1 MPKQDDAT
9 RLCHMLDAARK
20 AVTLA
25 ADRNR
30 NDLDADETLGLAIV
44 RLLEILG
51 EAARGVSQSFQDGHP
66 KIAWK
71 EMIGA
76 RNHLIHGYY
85 EVDYDIVWQ
94 ILKDDLPPLIQELEK
109 AVGEKDL

>member
-1 MPKQDDAT
+1 MPKQDDTT
-9 RLCHMLDAARK
+9 RLRHILDAARK
-20 AVTLA
+20 ASSLIEGKGRMA
-25 ADRNR
+25 
-30 NDLDADETLGLAIV
+30 LDSDEMLGLAVV

-51 EAARGVSQSFQDGHP
+51 EAARGVSDEFKNRHP
-66 KIAWK
+66 QIAWQ

-94 ILKDDLPPLIQELEK
+94 ILKDDLPPLIKELK
-109 AVGEKDL
+109 KIIPS

>member
-9 RLCHMLDAARK
+9 RLRHMLDAARK
-20 AVTLA
+20 AVALA
-25 ADRNR
+25 KGKGRSA
-30 NDLDADETLGLAIV
+30 LDSDETLGLAVV

-51 EAARGVSQSFQDGHP
+51 EVARGVSQDFQDSHP

-85 EVDYDIVWQ
+85 EVDCDIVWQ
-94 ILKDDLPPLIQELEK
+94 ILKDDLPPLIKELEK
-109 AVGEKDL
+109 VIP

>member
-1 MPKQDDAT
+1 MPRQDDPT
-9 RLCHMLDAARK
+9 RLRHMLDAARK
-20 AVTLA
+20 AVSLIDGKA
-25 ADRNR
+25 RPV
-30 NDLDADETLGLAIV
+30 LEKDETLGLAIV

-51 EAARGVSQSFQDGHP
+51 EAARGVSAEFQIAHP
-66 KIAWK
+66 EIAWK

-94 ILKDDLPPLIQELEK
+94 ILKEDLPSLINELEK
-109 AVGEKDL
+109 VVP

>member
-1 MPKQDDAT
+1 
-9 RLCHMLDAARK
+9 MLDAARK
-20 AVTLA
+20 ADALTKGKGRAV
-25 ADRNR
+25 
-30 NDLDADETLGLAIV
+30 LDSDETLGLAIV

-51 EAARGVSQSFQDGHP
+51 EAARGISADFQNAHP
-66 KIAWK
+66 QIAWK

-94 ILKDDLPPLIQELEK
+94 ILEDDLPPLIQELAK
-109 AVGEKDL
+109 ITPV

>member
-1 MPKQDDAT
+1 L
-9 RLCHMLDAARK
+9 RHMLDAARK
-20 AVTLA
+20 AASLVKGKGRA
-25 ADRNR
+25 V
-30 NDLDADETLGLAIV
+30 LDSDETLGLAIV

-51 EAARGVSQSFQDGHP
+51 EAARGVSQEFQDSHLQ
-66 KIAWK
+66 IAWK

-94 ILKDDLPPLIQELEK
+94 ILTDDLPLLIKELEK
-109 AVGEKDL
+109 IVPSDFKTDG